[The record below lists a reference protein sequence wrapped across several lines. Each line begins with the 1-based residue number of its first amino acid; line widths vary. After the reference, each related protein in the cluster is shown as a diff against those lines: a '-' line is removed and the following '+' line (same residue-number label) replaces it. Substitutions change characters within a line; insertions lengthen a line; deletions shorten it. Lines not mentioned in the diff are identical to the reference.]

1 MKGLLKK
8 DLALLANIGKIYV
21 GVSLFCMVL
30 GLVNEDMRDFSLSF
44 LVIMFSLAAPSTLS
58 YDEFDNGMP
67 WLMTLSA
74 DRSVYAKEKY
84 LLSILLGLA
93 GAVVAVILGALVFRI
108 NPFQG
113 GSDSQIAILVA
124 FFFTSGLMLAVM
136 IPAKLKFGP
145 EKSRIIAMGM
155 VIAVWIVFCRE
166 TYAGEFW
173 RKFQRSNGKSGK
185 SSKWSS
191 SSDIVY
197 FLWDLHVCFLLLQC
211 KNPGKKGVL
220 SFFLSKNMIY

>member
-84 LLSILLGLA
+84 LLSILLGLT

-136 IPAKLKFGP
+136 IPAKLKFGS

-155 VIAVWIVFCRE
+155 VIVVWIVFF
-166 TYAGEFW
+166 AGKHMLESFGVSFSGAMESLEKVPNGAVVLTLFIFYGICMSASYFCSVRILEKKEF
-173 RKFQRSNGKSGK
+173 
-185 SSKWSS
+185 
-191 SSDIVY
+191 
-197 FLWDLHVCFLLLQC
+197 
-211 KNPGKKGVL
+211 
-220 SFFLSKNMIY
+220 